1 VVCLVLLSVLV
12 LGEVPLEGVHPKEAL
27 LWEVVSLPCQEDVI
41 CSVFS
46 GIQGDCKVT
55 AKWMS

>member
-1 VVCLVLLSVLV
+1 
-12 LGEVPLEGVHPKEAL
+12 LEGVHPKEAL

-55 AKWMS
+55 AKWMA